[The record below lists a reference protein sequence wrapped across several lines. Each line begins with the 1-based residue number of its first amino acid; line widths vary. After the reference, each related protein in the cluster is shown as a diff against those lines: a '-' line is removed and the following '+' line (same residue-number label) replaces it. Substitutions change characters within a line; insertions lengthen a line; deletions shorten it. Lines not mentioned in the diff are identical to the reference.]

1 MLFPTSCSGVLGWK
15 GLGQDPA
22 GSFAKLV
29 LLCMLCCVFV
39 SRGGLLSQDPLTLP
53 SQTLYTHTEHQPP
66 MIPMPVLPSRCSF
79 LLGWFWQE
87 VDDRNARNGA
97 LSESDKVDL
106 EHLRERG
113 AEMDSININWIGR
126 DLARWMI
133 DDRLMELL
141 FSAEFLH
148 TETLKR

>member
-1 MLFPTSCSGVLGWK
+1 
-15 GLGQDPA
+15 
-22 GSFAKLV
+22 
-29 LLCMLCCVFV
+29 
-39 SRGGLLSQDPLTLP
+39 
-53 SQTLYTHTEHQPP
+53 
-66 MIPMPVLPSRCSF
+66 MIPTVCPSSPHVVLF

-87 VDDRNARNGA
+87 VDDRTARNGA

-106 EHLRERG
+106 KHLRERG
-113 AEMDSININWIGR
+113 MSSAEMDAININWIGR